1 MPAGKLSGMH
11 IQKIPDYILI
21 KILMALLTKID
32 ISINQKPFKSFREV
46 SISQN
51 LYGIDRFEIRCR
63 YDALEELDGFLIEK
77 SKNFLGLPIVI
88 QTKFLMNNEDKDGI
102 NFRGYITEIQSLR
115 SGVTDYDEV
124 IIAGGSTEI
133 ALNRKP
139 TNRAFI
145 DNNLEEIVKEVL
157 KKYQLKYK
165 ISPRNKE
172 RFPYIVQF
180 EESDLEF
187 LKRLSIRY
195 GEWCYFNGQDFI
207 FGEIPPGQ
215 KSETLTLGSDLKSLK
230 YELRANPVKFSLFT
244 VDPLKLDVYRYNS
257 GSSKIE
263 SNLNMYG
270 KHALKMSKTLYTEEG
285 RDYFEHINVKES
297 DYKKGLDQVGETI
310 ESVDAVNLNDLS
322 GISVN
327 GFLNAGTEVKIDC
340 SKQDGKGKI
349 DYGKYI
355 VTAVNHQMDNTLSYE
370 NSFTAI
376 PAETSIPENTDP
388 YFVRTSSNQLG
399 MVEDN
404 KDPEKLGRVKISFWW
419 MEGRQTTPWI
429 KITTPYIH
437 KEAGFYFIPAKNSRV
452 LVGFEDGDVEKPY
465 VIGTLFDKDANPDPD
480 WAGNRNESNAKI
492 HAIRT
497 AAGNTIELNDTD
509 GGEKITIYDRG
520 NNNRITL
527 NSAGGKLSV
536 HSTGEAHMTANSMA
550 SISLGDPDKPED
562 SKVSVW
568 LQEDSL
574 WVTNESGDVFVESKN
589 NDLGVIAF
597 SGVISIK
604 GRKIVL
610 EASESLEIKGP
621 VVKINGAATTEIK
634 GGIVQIN

>member
-1 MPAGKLSGMH
+1 
-11 IQKIPDYILI
+11 
-21 KILMALLTKID
+21 MALLTKID
-32 ISINQKPFKSFREV
+32 ISINQKPFTSFRQV

-124 IIAGGSTEI
+124 IISGGSTEI

-145 DNNLEEIVKEVL
+145 DNTLEEIVKEVL

-207 FGEIPPGQ
+207 FGEIPTGQ

-230 YELRANPVKFSLFT
+230 YELRASPVKFSLFT

-285 RDYFEHINVKES
+285 KDYFEHINVKES

-340 SKQDGKGKI
+340 SKQDRKGKI

-388 YFVRTSSNQLG
+388 YFVKTSSNQMG

-429 KITTPYIH
+429 RIATPYTH
-437 KEAGFYFIPAKNSRV
+437 KKAGFYFIPAKNTRI

-465 VIGTLFDKDANPDPD
+465 ILGTLFDKDANPDPA

-497 AAGNTIELNDTD
+497 AAGNTIEFDD
-509 GGEKITIYDRG
+509 SDSGEKITIYDSG
-520 NNNRITL
+520 DKNRITL
-527 NSAGGKLSV
+527 DSANGTLTIHSDGTLNINASKINIKAEKEFTLICENSEITVTEDMNTTVGNNVSFQAGKDFSVTAAGDNKNTAGKKVKLDGLEVDISALGSLKSSAKGTAELSA
-536 HSTGEAHMTANSMA
+536 TGTT
-550 SISLGDPDKPED
+550 
-562 SKVSVW
+562 V
-568 LQEDSL
+568 
-574 WVTNESGDVFVESKN
+574 
-589 NDLGVIAF
+589 
-597 SGVISIK
+597 IK
-604 GRKIVL
+604 GAL
-610 EASESLEIKGP
+610 
-621 VVKINGAATTEIK
+621 
-634 GGIVQIN
+634 VQIN